1 MPTNPFFAVIAA
13 VALATPAAA
22 AAVDAQST
30 AEATAEAAAEQSLIA
45 IELPTGDDTGEVDSI
60 NFACAFS

>member
-1 MPTNPFFAVIAA
+1 MPTNPFFAVVAA

-22 AAVDAQST
+22 AAVDALST
-30 AEATAEAAAEQSLIA
+30 AEVTAEAAADQSLIA
-45 IELPTGDDTGEVDSI
+45 IELSTDDDGDVDSI

>member
-22 AAVDAQST
+22 AAADAQT
-30 AEATAEAAAEQSLIA
+30 AADVAAEVAAEQSLIA
-45 IELPTGDDTGEVDSI
+45 IELPAGDDTGEADSI
-60 NFACAFS
+60 NFACAFN